1 MAVDTPQKRFSLIN
15 LTMPWRG
22 TSVVPSGTVTAAERA
37 AFIFLY
43 SGIALSGAV
52 TRVDDR
58 TATGRV
64 IIAFTTGDT
73 FRMRVQRT
81 SGSDDLQTV
90 DEGSAITVEVIA

>member
-1 MAVDTPQKRFSLIN
+1 MAVDTRQKRFSMMSFVAGESIMLFQPDGSVDADDRAHLLDLYGGIT
-15 LTMPWRG
+15 LT
-22 TSVVPSGTVTAAERA
+22 S
-37 AFIFLY
+37 I
-43 SGIALSGAV
+43 

-64 IIAFTTGDT
+64 IIAFTTGDA
-73 FRMRVQRT
+73 FRVRTQRT